1 MPKAEYLEQRNKI
14 QADLKNAAGK
24 LQEIE
29 ANLSELP
36 TLEEYESLECFA
48 MQIKEL
54 LTGAD
59 WQTTPANNRR
69 VLELLHIRVFLDYSG
84 AGRITGWFGEAVGF
98 SYTSYL

>member
-36 TLEEYESLECFA
+36 TLEEYESPAILN
-48 MQIKEL
+48 MNK
-54 LTGAD
+54 TGY
-59 WQTTPANNRR
+59 
-69 VLELLHIRVFLDYSG
+69 I
-84 AGRITGWFGEAVGF
+84 
-98 SYTSYL
+98 